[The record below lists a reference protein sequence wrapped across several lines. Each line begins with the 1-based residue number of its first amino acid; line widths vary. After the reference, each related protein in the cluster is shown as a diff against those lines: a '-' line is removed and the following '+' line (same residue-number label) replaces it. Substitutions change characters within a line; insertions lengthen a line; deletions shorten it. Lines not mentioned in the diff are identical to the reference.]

1 MFYHAHIVD
10 GVTIVHSHPFHS
22 NEGEPTS
29 TQIQLISSLNN
40 VVALDSII
48 HCVVPKVEI
57 HQLFISS
64 IENGIDYIF
73 YSPYKSILLRGPP
86 SFICF

>member
-29 TQIQLISSLNN
+29 TQIQLISSLSN
-40 VVALDSII
+40 VVVLDSII
-48 HCVVPKVEI
+48 HCFVPKVEI
-57 HQLFISS
+57 HQLFISI
-64 IENGIDYIF
+64 IENCVEFPF
-73 YSPYKSILLRGPP
+73 YSPHESILLRGPP
-86 SFICF
+86 SLF